1 MNLSWVQN
9 PLFTL
14 SGWLIGVAG
23 LIAAFYYGIKG
34 KSKKELSYMIVQ
46 SEQLITSGKKRVPKL
61 HLLFENKEIYDI
73 TVTTCTIWNTGTQT
87 INRSDIVSGN
97 AFKIYPSDKSRILDI
112 QILATN
118 RETNKFEIERVEDK
132 IAVLNFDYIDPK
144 QGATIQIVHEGS
156 AISFDCEI
164 KGGTFK
170 EKENP
175 NLHKQKSSLYYMTT
189 AKFWRRY
196 VGMMT
201 ILLIAIGVMFWIDNL
216 QSKGV
221 FPSSHITTIDPL
233 FFDIVMFFIMA
244 GLYLVVICLAAVT
257 TYAEKLLTLP
267 QGLRQ
272 PFLKKEEPVESH
284 SNKNTQKDSSKHFRI
299 KAKH

>member
-97 AFKIYPSDKSRILDI
+97 ALKIYPIEGSRILDI

-118 RETNKFEIERVEDK
+118 RKTNKFEIEKVED
-132 IAVLNFDYIDPK
+132 AVAILNFDYIDPK
-144 QGATIQIVHEGS
+144 QGATVQIVHEGCT
-156 AISFDCEI
+156 ISFDCEI
-164 KGGTFK
+164 KGGAFK

-175 NLHKQKSSLYYMTT
+175 NLYKQKSTLYYMTT
-189 AKFWRRY
+189 AKFWRIY

-201 ILLIAIGVMFWIDNL
+201 ILLLAVGVMFEIDNL
-216 QSKGV
+216 QSKGIL
-221 FPSSHITTIDPL
+221 PARHTTPIDPL
-233 FFDIVMFFIMA
+233 FMDIVMFLTMA
-244 GLYLVVICLAAVT
+244 GLYLAVICLAAIT

-267 QGLRQ
+267 QGLR
-272 PFLKKEEPVESH
+272 PHFLKKEEPVESH

>member
-46 SEQLITSGKKRVPKL
+46 SEQLISSGKKRVPKL

-97 AFKIYPSDKSRILDI
+97 TLKIYPSEKSRILDI

-132 IAVLNFDYIDPK
+132 MAVLNFDYIDPK
-144 QGATIQIVHEGS
+144 QGVTIQIVHEGS
-156 AISFDCEI
+156 DISFDCEI

-175 NLHKQKSSLYYMTT
+175 NLHKQKNSLYYMTT

-196 VGMMT
+196 VGMVT
-201 ILLIAIGVMFWIDNL
+201 ILLIAIG
-216 QSKGV
+216 
-221 FPSSHITTIDPL
+221 
-233 FFDIVMFFIMA
+233 VMFFIMA
-244 GLYLVVICLAAVT
+244 GLYLVAICLAAVT

-272 PFLKKEEPVESH
+272 PFLKKEKTVESH
-284 SNKNTQKDSSKHFRI
+284 SNKNTQKDSSKRFRI

>member
-1 MNLSWVQN
+1 MDLSWVQN

-14 SGWLIGVAG
+14 SGWLIGAAG

-46 SEQLITSGKKRVPKL
+46 SEELITCGKKRVPKL

-97 AFKIYPSDKSRILDI
+97 ALKIYPIEGSRILDI

-118 RETNKFEIERVEDK
+118 RKTNKFEIEKVED
-132 IAVLNFDYIDPK
+132 AVAILNFDYIDPK
-144 QGATIQIVHEGS
+144 QGATVQIVHEGCS
-156 AISFDCEI
+156 ISFDCEI
-164 KGGTFK
+164 KGGAFK

-175 NLHKQKSSLYYMTT
+175 NLYKQKSTLYYMTT
-189 AKFWRRY
+189 AKFWRIY

-201 ILLIAIGVMFWIDNL
+201 ILLLAAGVMFEIDNL
-216 QSKGV
+216 QSKGIL
-221 FPSSHITTIDPL
+221 PARHTTPIDPL
-233 FFDIVMFFIMA
+233 FMDIVMFLTMA
-244 GLYLVVICLAAVT
+244 GLYLAVICLAAIT

-272 PFLKKEEPVESH
+272 PFFEKKESIESH
-284 SNKNTQKDSSKHFRI
+284 RNIQKDSLKHFRI

>member
-1 MNLSWVQN
+1 MDLSWVQN
-9 PLFTL
+9 PWFTL
-14 SGWLIGVAG
+14 SGWLIGVVG

-46 SEQLITSGKKRVPKL
+46 SEKLITSGKKRVPKL
-61 HLLFENKEIYDI
+61 HLLFESKGIYDI

-87 INRSDIVSGN
+87 INQSDIVSGN
-97 AFKIYPSDKSRILDI
+97 AIKICPIEGSRILDV

-118 RETNKFEIERVEDK
+118 RETNKFEIKKVED
-132 IAVLNFDYIDPK
+132 AVAILNFDYIDPK
-144 QGATIQIVHEGS
+144 QGATVQIVHEGC

-164 KGGTFK
+164 KGGAFK

-175 NLHKQKSSLYYMTT
+175 NLYKQKSTLYYMTT

-201 ILLIAIGVMFWIDNL
+201 ILLLAIGVVFEIDNL
-216 QSKGV
+216 QSKGIL
-221 FPSSHITTIDPL
+221 PARHTTPIDPL
-233 FFDIVMFFIMA
+233 FMDIVMFLTMA
-244 GLYLVVICLAAVT
+244 GLYLAVICLAAIT

-272 PFLKKEEPVESH
+272 PFFEKKESIESH
-284 SNKNTQKDSSKHFRI
+284 KNIQKDSLKHFRI

>member
-1 MNLSWVQN
+1 MDLSWVQN
-9 PLFTL
+9 PWFTL
-14 SGWLIGVAG
+14 SGWLIGVVG

-46 SEQLITSGKKRVPKL
+46 SEKLITSGKKRVPKL
-61 HLLFENKEIYDI
+61 HLLFESKEIYDI

-87 INRSDIVSGN
+87 INQSDIVSGN
-97 AFKIYPSDKSRILDI
+97 AIKICPIEGSRILDV

-118 RETNKFEIERVEDK
+118 RETNKFEIEKVED
-132 IAVLNFDYIDPK
+132 AVAILNFDYIDPK
-144 QGATIQIVHEGS
+144 QGATVQIVHEGC

-164 KGGTFK
+164 KGGAFK

-175 NLHKQKSSLYYMTT
+175 NLYKQKSTLYYMTT

-201 ILLIAIGVMFWIDNL
+201 ILLLAIGVMFELDSL
-216 QSKGV
+216 QGKGILPARHV
-221 FPSSHITTIDPL
+221 TPIDPL
-233 FFDIVMFFIMA
+233 FIDIVMFLTMA
-244 GLYLVVICLAAVT
+244 GLYLVVICLAAIT

-272 PFLKKEEPVESH
+272 PFGEKKESIDSH
-284 SNKNTQKDSSKHFRI
+284 RPIQKDFLKHFRI